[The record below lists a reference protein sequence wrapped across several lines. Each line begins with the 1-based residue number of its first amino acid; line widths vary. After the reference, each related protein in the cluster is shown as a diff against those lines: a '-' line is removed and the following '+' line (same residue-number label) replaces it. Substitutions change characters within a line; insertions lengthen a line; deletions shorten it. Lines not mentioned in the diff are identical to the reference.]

1 MYIYNITYIYTH
13 PSWQK
18 VPNCPI
24 LKRPTLHC
32 LPPFLKFRLAPVYPV
47 TFNLHTHCC
56 FCCLV
61 SLAEWEIT
69 PHLMLYFT

>member
-13 PSWQK
+13 HSWQK

-32 LPPFLKFRLAPVYPV
+32 LPPFLKFRLAPV
-47 TFNLHTHCC
+47 
-56 FCCLV
+56 
-61 SLAEWEIT
+61 
-69 PHLMLYFT
+69 